1 MQPRG
6 MYATGRGVAQ
16 NDAEAVRWLL
26 LAADQGDAKAQ
37 ETLRTMRSR

>member
-16 NDAEAVRWLL
+16 NDRESVRWLL
-26 LAADQGDAKAQ
+26 LAADQGDAKAK
-37 ETLRTMRSR
+37 ECPRTMRSR